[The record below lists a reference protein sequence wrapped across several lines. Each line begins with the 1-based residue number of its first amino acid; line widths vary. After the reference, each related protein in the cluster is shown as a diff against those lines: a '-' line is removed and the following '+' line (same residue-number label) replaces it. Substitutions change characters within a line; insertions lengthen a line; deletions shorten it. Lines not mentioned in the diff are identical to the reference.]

1 MNKLFLAI
9 ALFPCTLFAQGS
21 LTPPSPPA
29 PSMKTLAQ
37 IEPRTPISAL
47 PFTINQ
53 SGSYYL
59 TTNLTGVSGQSGIIV
74 QARNVTIDLGGF
86 EIVGVAGAASGI
98 FAGPLLTNLVVR
110 NGTVRNWPNH
120 GLLVASVTQ
129 GRYEELR
136 LLHNASGGISAGP
149 GSIIAHCNFEAN
161 GTPTAVSSSLR
172 TDTSSTVRNC
182 VVRNS
187 GGEGIRVGYGS
198 SVIDCVIEEC
208 DGNGLFTDESCTIR
222 GCSVTLSGFAG
233 IDAGPGNT
241 VEGCSLGYNGDVGIL
256 AGEGST
262 IKNST
267 TYANAAEG
275 IVAFNGVTIDTCT
288 SRINGAGGIYAG
300 RDTSVLNC
308 NISTNTG
315 HGILGTT
322 NVIVKNT
329 VVTRSALSGI
339 QLDDHSTVAHCI
351 SSLNRSNGIDVA
363 VSCTVIDNTA
373 NQNLRNGIV
382 VNARCRVA
390 GNTANDNGS
399 FTTSGAGFWVIGD
412 DNQIERNNAVHNFRC
427 YQIDGGF
434 NLIIQNKASD
444 FPVNG
449 AGFSLNAA
457 ADNRE
462 GPIVQDPGT
471 STHPWAN
478 FSY

>member
-1 MNKLFLAI
+1 MNKLFLAL

-21 LTPPSPPA
+21 LTPSGPPA

-37 IEPRTPISAL
+37 IEPRTPISSL

-53 SGSYYL
+53 SGSYYV
-59 TTNLTGVSGQSGIIV
+59 TTNLAGVSGQSGIIV
-74 QARNVTIDLGGF
+74 QAGNVTIDLNGF
-86 EIVGVAGAASGI
+86 ELVGVAGASNGI
-98 FAGPLLTNLVVR
+98 FSAPSLSLTNLVVR
-110 NGTVRNWPNH
+110 NGTIRNWP
-120 GLLVASVTQ
+120 GGGVAGAPRGQ
-129 GRYEELR
+129 GRYEALR
-136 LLHNASGGISAGP
+136 VMGNGSTGIFSGV
-149 GSIIAHCNFEAN
+149 GSIVADCSFVGNAPAI
-161 GTPTAVSSSLR
+161 SL
-172 TDTSSTVRNC
+172 DSGSVVRNC
-182 VVRNS
+182 VIRRS
-187 GGEGIRVGYGS
+187 RGDGIRVGYGS
-198 SVIDCVIEEC
+198 SVIDCAIEES
-208 DGNGLFTDESCTIR
+208 DDNGLFTDESCTIR
-222 GCSVTLSGFAG
+222 GCSVTLSGLAG

-241 VEGCSLGYNGDVGIL
+241 VEGTSCGYNGDAGIL
-256 AGEGST
+256 AGEGT
-262 IKNST
+262 TVKNST

-275 IVAFNGVTIDTCT
+275 IVAFNGVTIETCS

-308 NISTNTG
+308 TISTNAG

-322 NVIVKNT
+322 NVLVKNT

-363 VSCTVIDNTA
+363 VSCTVLDNTA

-390 GNTANDNGS
+390 GNTANENGN
-399 FTTSGAGFWVIGD
+399 FTVNGAGFWVIGD

-444 FPVNG
+444 FPGNG

-457 ADNRE
+457 DNRE
-462 GPIVQDPGT
+462 GPILQDPAT
-471 STHPWAN
+471 ATNPWAN
-478 FSY
+478 FAY

>member
-1 MNKLFLAI
+1 
-9 ALFPCTLFAQGS
+9 
-21 LTPPSPPA
+21 
-29 PSMKTLAQ
+29 MKTLAQ
-37 IEPRTPISAL
+37 IEPRTPIPAL
-47 PFTINQ
+47 PFTISQ

-74 QARNVTIDLGGF
+74 QARNVTIDLNGF

-98 FAGPLLTNLVVR
+98 FASPSLTNLVVR

-120 GLLVASVTQ
+120 GLLVGSVSQ
-129 GRYEELR
+129 GRYEALR
-136 LLHNASGGISAGP
+136 LLHNSSGGISAGV
-149 GSIIAHCNFEAN
+149 GSIIADCNLERN
-161 GTPTAVSSSLR
+161 GNPAAASSSLQ
-172 TDTSSTVRNC
+172 TGTGSVVRNC
-182 VVRNS
+182 VVRTS
-187 GGEGIRVGYGS
+187 LGEGIRVGYGS
-198 SVIDCVIEEC
+198 SVIDCVIDEC
-208 DGNGLFTDESCTIR
+208 DGNGLFTDESCTVR
-222 GCSVTLSGFAG
+222 GCSVTLSGLAG

-241 VEGCSLGYNGDVGIL
+241 VEGSSFGYNADAGIL
-256 AGEGST
+256 AGEGTT
-262 IKNST
+262 IKNCT
-267 TYANAAEG
+267 TYANATEG

-288 SRINGAGGIYAG
+288 SRINGGGGIYAG

-308 NISTNTG
+308 NVSTNAG

-329 VVTRSALSGI
+329 VVTRSTLSGI

-363 VSCTVIDNTA
+363 VSCTIIDNTA

-390 GNTANDNGS
+390 GNTANDNGA

-412 DNQIERNNAVHNFRC
+412 DNHLERNNAVHN
-427 YQIDGGF
+427 YIGYLIPGHF
-434 NLIIQNKASD
+434 NLVIQNKASD
-444 FPVNG
+444 FTNS
-449 AGFSLNAA
+449 GFNLDAA
-457 ADNRE
+457 QNRE

-478 FSY
+478 FAY

>member
-1 MNKLFLAI
+1 MNKLFLAA
-9 ALFPCTLFAQGS
+9 ALLPQIIFAQGS
-21 LTPPSPPA
+21 LTPPGPPA
-29 PSMKTLAQ
+29 PFMKTLAQ
-37 IEPRTPISAL
+37 IEPRTPISTL

-74 QARNVTIDLGGF
+74 QARNVTIDLSGF

-98 FAGPLLTNLVVR
+98 FAGPSLTNLVVR

-120 GLLVASVTQ
+120 GLLVASVSE
-129 GRYEELR
+129 GRYEALR
-136 LLHNASGGISAGP
+136 LLHNSSGGISAGV
-149 GSIIAHCNFEAN
+149 GSIIADCNLERN
-161 GTPTAVSSSLR
+161 GNTAAASSSLQ
-172 TDTSSTVRNC
+172 TGTGSVVRNC
-182 VVRNS
+182 VVRTS
-187 GGEGIRVGYGS
+187 LGEGIRVGYGS
-198 SVIDCVIEEC
+198 SVIDCVIDEC
-208 DGNGLFTDESCTIR
+208 DGNGLFTDESCTVR

-241 VEGCSLGYNGDVGIL
+241 VEGSSFGYNGDVGIL
-256 AGEGST
+256 AGEGTT

-267 TYANAAEG
+267 TYANGSEG

-288 SRINGAGGIYAG
+288 SRINGGGGIYAG

-308 NISTNTG
+308 NVSTNAG

-329 VVTRSALSGI
+329 VVTRSTLSGI

-363 VSCTVIDNTA
+363 VSCTIIDNTA

-390 GNTANDNGS
+390 GNTANDNGA

-412 DNQIERNNAVHNFRC
+412 DNHLERNNAVHN
-427 YQIDGGF
+427 YIGYLIPGHF
-434 NLIIQNKASD
+434 NLVVQNKASD
-444 FPVNG
+444 FTNS
-449 AGFSLNAA
+449 GFNLDAA
-457 ADNRE
+457 QNRE

-478 FSY
+478 FAY